1 MVLITIVNG
10 VYKPTYNWGVP
21 PCSFMFIQFPCLLW
35 RWSSIGWYFLR
46 AYINQRALQ
55 HSLDLFSTLVALCP
69 ELFGLSHWLNR
80 WHPVEVPQTFLQ
92 DQLTFRLSDIF
103 RICSYVYIYIVLYWT
118 WTSETAMWGSLLP
131 WEQLRVWRSLSL
143 PRSGE
148 TTSHIVG
155 VVTFNNS

>member
-103 RICSYVYIYIVLYWT
+103 RICSYMYIYILYYIGLGHPKPPCEVPCFHGSNCESGDLWASQGAEKQRPT
-118 WTSETAMWGSLLP
+118 LSE
-131 WEQLRVWRSLSL
+131 
-143 PRSGE
+143 
-148 TTSHIVG
+148 
-155 VVTFNNS
+155 